1 MLKYPI
7 TAGWIIKCRILTIGI
22 LFSNKRKMIIS
33 YYNTDEAH
41 EHYYKQK
48 KLNTSSLFMYIL

>member
-1 MLKYPI
+1 MQNTYN
-7 TAGWIIKCRILTIGI
+7 WD

-48 KLNTSSLFMYIL
+48 KLNTSSLFMYIV